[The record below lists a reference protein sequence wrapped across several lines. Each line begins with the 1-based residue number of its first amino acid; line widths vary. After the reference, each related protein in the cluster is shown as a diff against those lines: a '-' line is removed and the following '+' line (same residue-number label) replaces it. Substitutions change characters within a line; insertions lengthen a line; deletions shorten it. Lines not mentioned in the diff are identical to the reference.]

1 MAKNLRLFWGGWVC
15 LAAFL
20 GGWFWLSFVGVANA
34 RFTQGADVAGESV
47 GKRRAPNII
56 VIMADDLGYG
66 DLSCYG
72 ATEIETPHIDH
83 LAAGGIRF
91 TQGYCS
97 SSTCT
102 PTRYSFL
109 TGNYAFRTP
118 GTGVAPPNGPAIIA
132 PGTVTLSSLLQR
144 AGYAT
149 SVVGKW
155 HLGLGER
162 GVGPEWN
169 GRLAPGP
176 LEIGF
181 DECLL
186 LPTTNDRVPQV
197 YVRNHAV
204 ENLDPLDPLWVGEKA
219 PAEPHP
225 TGLSQRDT
233 LRMDWSHGHNQTIH
247 NGVSRIG
254 FYTGGVAARFRDEDL
269 ADRWVSESI
278 RFIESQRERP
288 FFLFFSSHDL
298 HVPRLPHERFVGKS
312 KMGFRGDSI
321 LQLDWCVGE
330 LTAALNRLGLERET
344 LIIFCSDNGP
354 VMDDGYVDGA
364 LEKRGV
370 HRAAG
375 ALNGGK
381 YSVFEGGTRTPFIT
395 YWPGMISAGQS
406 AEVVCT
412 VDLAHSLSRLVG
424 QTLPT
429 DACVDSL
436 DVLDALLGKPG
447 AVGRDHLVQQNNTGN
462 VLALRVH
469 EPDHE
474 WKLIW
479 SPNKQVYNQV
489 VEETLR
495 SRPVPEFQLFDL
507 KSDIGET
514 KDLAG
519 EYPEVVDRLR
529 ERLNKIRQ
537 AGRSRL

>member
-1 MAKNLRLFWGGWVC
+1 MRAQEFWPGVGHLVGMAVVNCFAQLIWASVDASPDGQELGARRL
-15 LAAFL
+15 
-20 GGWFWLSFVGVANA
+20 
-34 RFTQGADVAGESV
+34 
-47 GKRRAPNII
+47 PNIV

-72 ATEIETPHIDH
+72 ATEIQTPQIDR
-83 LAAGGIRF
+83 LAMGGLMF

-118 GTGVAPPNGPAIIA
+118 GTGVAPPNGPAIIP
-132 PGTVTLSSLLQR
+132 PGTVTLPSLLRR

-149 SVVGKW
+149 AVVGKW
-155 HLGLGER
+155 HLGLGEK
-162 GVGPEWN
+162 GAGPDWN
-169 GRLAPGP
+169 GKLAPGP

-186 LPTTNDRVPQV
+186 SPTTNDRVPQV
-197 YVRNHAV
+197 YVRNHVV
-204 ENLDPLDPLWVGEKA
+204 ENLDSADPLWVGDRA
-219 PAEPHP
+219 PAEPHV
-225 TGLSQRDT
+225 TGRTQRET

-254 FYTGGVAARFRDEDL
+254 FYTGGMAARFRDEDL
-269 ADRWVSESI
+269 ADRWVAESI
-278 RFIESQRERP
+278 RFMESQKDRP

-312 KMGFRGDSI
+312 QLGYRGDSI

-330 LTAALNRLGLERET
+330 LTAAVERLGLADDT

-364 LEKRGV
+364 LEKLGA

-375 ALNGGK
+375 PLKGGK
-381 YSVFEGGTRTPFIT
+381 YSVYEGGTRTPFIS
-395 YWPGMISAGQS
+395 YWPGKVAAGES
-406 AEVVCT
+406 DEMLCT
-412 VDLAHSLSRLVG
+412 IDLPHSLSSLAGVA
-424 QTLPT
+424 LPP
-429 DACVDSL
+429 DSCI
-436 DVLDALLGKPG
+436 DSWNVLGALLGRQG
-447 AVGRDHLVQQNNTGN
+447 AVGRDHLVQQNNNGN
-462 VLALRVH
+462 SLGLRVREAEH
-469 EPDHE
+469 D

-489 VEETLR
+489 VEETLQ

-507 KSDIGET
+507 VDDRGELNNLT
-514 KDLAG
+514 DR
-519 EYPEVVDRLR
+519 YPEVVQRLR
-529 ERLNKIRQ
+529 ERLDEIRM
-537 AGRSRL
+537 GGGSRF